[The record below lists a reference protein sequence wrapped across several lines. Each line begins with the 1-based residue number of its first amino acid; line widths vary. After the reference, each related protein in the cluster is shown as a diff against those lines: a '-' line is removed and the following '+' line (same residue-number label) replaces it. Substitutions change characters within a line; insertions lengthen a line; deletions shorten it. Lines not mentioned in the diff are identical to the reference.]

1 MVDSDFDVK
10 IVEYILHV
18 SIQEYHVQIGE
29 SGLKNGYYPRGAW
42 MIYRKRADIQ
52 SVL

>member
-10 IVEYILHV
+10 IVGYILRV
-18 SIQEYHVQIGE
+18 SIQAYQDQIGE

-42 MIYRKRADIQ
+42 MIYQKRVDIQ
-52 SVL
+52 

>member
-10 IVEYILHV
+10 IVEYILRE
-18 SIQEYHVQIGE
+18 SIQEHPVQIGK

-42 MIYRKRADIQ
+42 MIYRKGVDIQ
-52 SVL
+52 